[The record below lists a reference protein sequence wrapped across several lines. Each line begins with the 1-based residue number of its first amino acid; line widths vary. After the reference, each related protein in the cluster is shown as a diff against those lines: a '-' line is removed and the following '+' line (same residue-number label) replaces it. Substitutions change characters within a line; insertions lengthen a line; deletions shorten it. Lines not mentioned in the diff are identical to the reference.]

1 MSLFSLKCSD
11 DVQVKLWFKKAA
23 SDLKAA
29 RLLKDIEDDGEN
41 YFSGFACQQCIE
53 KSIKGFLA
61 FHKSRF
67 SKTHD
72 LVSLRTQALEINSDL
87 KSLNIGMK
95 RITEFAVT
103 YRYPDAELE
112 PITQAELEETLI
124 QARAVFDELSKI
136 CLGSTPLEEIT

>member
-1 MSLFSLKCSD
+1 M
-11 DVQVKLWFKKAA
+11 VKLWFKKAA
-23 SDLKAA
+23 GDLRAA
-29 RLLKDIEDDGEN
+29 KLLKDIEDDGEN

-72 LVSLRTQALEINSDL
+72 LVALRTQALEINSDL
-87 KSLNIGMK
+87 QSLNVDMK

-112 PITQAELEETLI
+112 PIIQEELEKTLI
-124 QARAVFDELSKI
+124 QTGAVFDELSKI
-136 CLGSTPLEEIT
+136 CLGNTPLEELKKS